1 MAEKCYGFAGKTL
14 RIDLSNRKAKAFPTD
29 MPMARQFLGGRGF
42 NMKRLYDEI
51 GPGVDPRGEE
61 NKYFIGTGMFGGTHC
76 AMGTRIN
83 VSGKSPQTGIVGD
96 SNAGT
101 HFAADLKF
109 AGYDQVIIEGKSE
122 EPVYLFI
129 DDDEVTFRDA
139 RALWGKSVSQATLA
153 IRAELGDPSIQVLS
167 TGVAADHGV
176 NIAGTFFNLSR
187 ASARTGTGSILGSKN
202 VKAVAVRGTGSIE
215 VFDPALFHALN
226 RRVKELI
233 RINAQYEAR
242 ATMGTTQN
250 VRWLNE
256 EGFLTVK
263 HFQNGYQATAHK
275 WEGETLRDRYNV
287 KSKACFGCSLHC
299 SRYATVGKGT
309 YKMRGEGPEYEAMA
323 CFASRMGSDDPEFML
338 YANRMCNEY
347 GMDEIAVGEAI
358 SWLMEL
364 NQRGI
369 ISSADADGLD
379 LSWGNHETALALMDK
394 MAHREGIGDLLADG
408 IAKAAERL
416 GRGSSDY
423 AMEVKG
429 LEIINGEPRGMVGYG
444 LTYATADRGGDHL
457 RSEPYFELKG
467 DPEIGE
473 EWFNIGSTAMR
484 LDHHGKGCLVK
495 WSGDWCAVSDGL
507 EVCKNTLVCMD
518 FIPYIAEM
526 VNAATGWDVDKHDL
540 QLCGERIVNV
550 ERCFNVRE
558 GIRRADDRLPKRFTD
573 EPMECEGRETEGNTV
588 HLEYMLEQYYRE
600 RGWDPKTSIPTPERL
615 RRLSLTAEEKDMQV
629 YRKDEASQK
638 AEKEYRCTLS
648 AEELESIEEE
658 LVAFRV
664 SQQGGNPRSNASEAG
679 RLPQP
684 RVVPFAGG

>member
-1 MAEKCYGFAGKTL
+1 MAEKYYGFAGKTL
-14 RIDLSNRKAKAFPTD
+14 RIDLSNRKAEAFPTD
-29 MPMARQFLGGRGF
+29 MPMARQFLGGRGL
-42 NMKRLYDEI
+42 NMKRLYDEV
-51 GPGVDPRGEE
+51 PAGVDPRGEH

-122 EPVYLFI
+122 DPVYVFI
-129 DDDEVTFRDA
+129 DDETISFRDA
-139 RALWGKSVSQATLA
+139 RALWGKTVRQTTLA
-153 IRAELGDPSIQVLS
+153 IREELGDPSVQVLC
-167 TGVAADHGV
+167 TGTAADYGA

-187 ASARTGTGSILGSKN
+187 AAARTGTGSILGSKN
-202 VKAVAVRGTGSIE
+202 VKAVVVRGTGSLQ
-215 VFDPALFHALN
+215 VFDPALFQQLN
-226 RRVKELI
+226 RRLKELV

-256 EGFLTVK
+256 EGFLTVN

-275 WEGETLRDRYNV
+275 WEGEVLRDQFNA

-299 SRYATVGKGT
+299 SRFATVTKGP
-309 YKMRGEGPEYEAMA
+309 YKMRAEGPEYEAMA
-323 CFASRMGSDDPEFML
+323 CFASRMGADDPAFML
-338 YANRMCNEY
+338 YANDMCNEY

-369 ISSADADGLD
+369 ISSKDADGLD
-379 LSWGNHETALALMDK
+379 LSWGNHQTALTLMHK

-416 GRGSSDY
+416 GRGSADY

-473 EWFNIGSTAMR
+473 EWFGIGATAMR
-484 LDHHGKGCLVK
+484 LDHHGKGCLVQ

-526 VNAATGWDVDKHDL
+526 VNATTGWDIDKDDL

-550 ERCFNVRE
+550 ERCFNIRE
-558 GIRRADDRLPKRFTD
+558 GLRRADDRLPKRFTD
-573 EPMECEGRETEGNTV
+573 EPMVCDGRKTEGNTV
-588 HLEYMLEQYYRE
+588 HLEYMLEQYYRA
-600 RGWDPKTSIPTPERL
+600 RGWDPKTTIPSTERL
-615 RRLSLTAEEKDMQV
+615 RRLSLVAEEKDMQV
-629 YRKDEASQK
+629 YRQDEASRK
-638 AEKEYRCTLS
+638 AVQDYVCTLT
-648 AEELESIEEE
+648 ADELASIDNE
-658 LVAFRV
+658 LRAYHA
-664 SQQGGNPRSNASEAG
+664 SQQGGGKLAAASG

-684 RVVPFAGG
+684 RIVPFSGG